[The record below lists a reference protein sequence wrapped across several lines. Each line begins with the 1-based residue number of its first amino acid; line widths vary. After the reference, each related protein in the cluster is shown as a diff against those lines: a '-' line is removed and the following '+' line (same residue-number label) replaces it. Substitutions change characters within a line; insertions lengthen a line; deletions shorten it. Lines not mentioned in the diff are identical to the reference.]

1 MSLHS
6 HIPVATESDDA
17 RAGGR
22 AGVCRGAPRP
32 SDRPARSALVT
43 SRNNSDKINWAMYD
57 SPLREPRRYVE
68 KCGQGSLALMFEAGS
83 VAFAALTCNS
93 WSCPHCRRQKA
104 AQLLDR
110 LRRGMETRADYQR
123 TLVTLT
129 LNPADFGA
137 RPIGI
142 AYWDAQGNRTT
153 SSKAQRRTTLW
164 SEPTKKQ
171 FQAAC
176 EAMSNEWN
184 RLNDRLRRFCEYRG
198 FQRVEYFRV
207 VELHRNV
214 WPHYHVVL
222 EHPDLAAEDLQKP
235 LKGWKL
241 GRIDVRSISLDDA
254 VGELA
259 PYLVS
264 TEKGKGSKAY
274 QFAATALPKGFR
286 LFSSSQGFL
295 GAPEEPERIVQ
306 HSFPVEGHFKTHHD
320 TATSWGADAR
330 IVLPPAPEPG
340 RPPRLPGSSLITG
353 DAATLYY
360 LQLLEQQPVHLTPE
374 HEAAYRD
381 ADLPPNPARSAPGS

>member
-22 AGVCRGAPRP
+22 AEVCRGAPRP
-32 SDRPARSALVT
+32 SDRPARSALLPT
-43 SRNNSDKINWAMYD
+43 RNNSHKINWAAYD
-57 SPLREPRRYVE
+57 TPLREPRKYVE
-68 KCGQGSLALMFEAGS
+68 KCGTGSLAVMFGAGQVGFS
-83 VAFAALTCNS
+83 ALACNS
-93 WSCPHCRRQKA
+93 WSCSHCRRSKA
-104 AQLLDR
+104 ASLLD
-110 LRRGMETRADYQR
+110 LTRRGMESRSDYHR
-123 TLVTLT
+123 TFITLT
-129 LNPADFGA
+129 LNPKDFGA
-137 RPIGI
+137 KVIGT

-164 SEPTKKQ
+164 SQPTKKQ

-176 EAMSNEWN
+176 EAMSAEWD
-184 RLNDRLRRFCEYRG
+184 RLNKRLRRFTEYRDL
-198 FQRVEYFRV
+198 QAVEYFRV

-214 WPHYHVVL
+214 WPHYHAVF
-222 EHPDLAAEDLQKP
+222 EHPELTADDLAKP
-235 LKGWKL
+235 VKGWKL
-241 GRIDVRSISLDDA
+241 GRVDLRPISLDDA

-286 LFSSSQGFL
+286 LYSCSRGFL
-295 GAPEEPERIVQ
+295 GTPDEPERVVE
-306 HSFPVEGHFKTHHD
+306 HSFAVKGHFKTHHD

-340 RPPRLPGSSLITG
+340 KPPRLPGSSLITG
-353 DAATLYY
+353 DAATRYY
-360 LQLLEQQPVHLTPE
+360 LELLEQQPLHLTPE

-381 ADLPPNPARSAPGS
+381 AELPPNPARSAPGS